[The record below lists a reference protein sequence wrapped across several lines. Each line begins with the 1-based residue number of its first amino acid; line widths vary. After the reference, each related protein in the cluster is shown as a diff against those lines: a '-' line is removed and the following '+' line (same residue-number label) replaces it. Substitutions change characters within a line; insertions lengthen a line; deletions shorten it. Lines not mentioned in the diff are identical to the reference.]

1 MGAAPGG
8 TSGSGD
14 EHTRAALLASQHVV
28 QKAEALCER
37 IGAKLMVRQTAT
49 VVCALPRCPA
59 HHDDGV
65 CCCPVHNSFALL
77 MAMITLI
84 NSDCH
89 TANG

>member
-37 IGAKLMVRQTAT
+37 IGAKLMVRQTAA
-49 VVCALPRCPA
+49 VACALPRCPA
-59 HHDDGV
+59 HHDDWSLWFV
-65 CCCPVHNSFALL
+65 LCTIRLHCSWR
-77 MAMITLI
+77 
-84 NSDCH
+84 
-89 TANG
+89 